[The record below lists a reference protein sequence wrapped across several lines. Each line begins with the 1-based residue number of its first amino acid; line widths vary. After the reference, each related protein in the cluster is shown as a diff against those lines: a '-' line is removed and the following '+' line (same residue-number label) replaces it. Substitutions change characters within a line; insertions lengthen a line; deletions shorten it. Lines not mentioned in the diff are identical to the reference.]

1 MKATVLLISTYPE
14 LTTLA
19 RRYARHLNVPVEIY
33 EGGISYGGH
42 LYAKRREK
50 DFEVF
55 LSHGGTA
62 AVIQQ
67 MLKKPVVEVKIHTSD
82 LLQAYQRAASYGR
95 PIVLMAYESEVM
107 QQLEAVAGL
116 FPDTPCRSLSYGSK
130 EEYENIE
137 RKLGRLEGYTILGV
151 GNCVRR
157 IGEKNRCP
165 YVQIVSQP
173 DDVFEAL
180 SSARKILD
188 LGMREKTW
196 NHRLSTIINCSN
208 EGILVF
214 DKEGRVILAN
224 TIAENQID
232 CDGPLAGKKASI
244 PATPELVRL
253 LYGDGKPLREG
264 FVRTGGSDFFCNR
277 LSVDVNDE
285 KEELI
290 VKFQRVRDIQSI
302 ELKARLQL
310 VDKGLVGRNTFESLI
325 GDSPAFRETLARARQ
340 FSRSSVSVLVEG
352 ETGTG
357 KELFVQGIH
366 NESPCAGG
374 PFVAI
379 NCAALPESLLE
390 SELFG
395 YEGGAFTG
403 ARKGGK
409 PGLFEMAHNGTIF
422 LDEISE
428 ISRSIQARMLRV
440 LQEREILRIGGDR
453 VINVNIRVVTATNK
467 NLYRQVLDGDF
478 RQDLY
483 FRISPLKLRIP
494 PLRERKS
501 DIPALVSHFLRILN
515 EKYGT
520 QVEMLSSAGLQRL
533 QGYGWPGNIRELE
546 FFVEKLVVLSDG
558 TRDADELVAMLLE
571 EHMRE
576 HAIGMETDCPSD
588 IRVPIGSMKS
598 MQNSIIDTLL
608 KNTGGNKK
616 LVSEILDIS
625 RVTIWNR
632 MKTKNGA

>member
-180 SSARKILD
+180 SSARKILE

-277 LSVDVNDE
+277 LSVDVNGE

-310 VDKGLVGRNTFESLI
+310 VDKGLVARNTFESLI
-325 GDSPAFRETLARARQ
+325 GDSPGRG
-340 FSRSSVSVLVEG
+340 SSAAPR
-352 ETGTG
+352 
-357 KELFVQGIH
+357 
-366 NESPCAGG
+366 SPCWW
-374 PFVAI
+374 
-379 NCAALPESLLE
+379 
-390 SELFG
+390 
-395 YEGGAFTG
+395 
-403 ARKGGK
+403 KGK
-409 PGLFEMAHNGTIF
+409 PGL
-422 LDEISE
+422 
-428 ISRSIQARMLRV
+428 AR
-440 LQEREILRIGGDR
+440 
-453 VINVNIRVVTATNK
+453 NC
-467 NLYRQVLDGDF
+467 LYRVSITRAHVPEGHSWRSTARPYPRVCLKANCSVTRAARSPAHAKAASPACSKWPTTALSFSTKSARSVGPYRRVCCVCF
-478 RQDLY
+478 RSGK
-483 FRISPLKLRIP
+483 FCAS
-494 PLRERKS
+494 
-501 DIPALVSHFLRILN
+501 V
-515 EKYGT
+515 G
-520 QVEMLSSAGLQRL
+520 
-533 QGYGWPGNIRELE
+533 
-546 FFVEKLVVLSDG
+546 
-558 TRDADELVAMLLE
+558 
-571 EHMRE
+571 
-576 HAIGMETDCPSD
+576 
-588 IRVPIGSMKS
+588 IGSS
-598 MQNSIIDTLL
+598 T
-608 KNTGGNKK
+608 
-616 LVSEILDIS
+616 
-625 RVTIWNR
+625 
-632 MKTKNGA
+632 

>member
-180 SSARKILD
+180 SSARKILE

-277 LSVDVNDE
+277 LSVDVNGE

-310 VDKGLVGRNTFESLI
+310 VDKGLVARNTFESLI
-325 GDSPAFRETLARARQ
+325 GDSPAFRETLARAR
-340 FSRSSVSVLVEG
+340 
-352 ETGTG
+352 
-357 KELFVQGIH
+357 
-366 NESPCAGG
+366 
-374 PFVAI
+374 
-379 NCAALPESLLE
+379 
-390 SELFG
+390 
-395 YEGGAFTG
+395 
-403 ARKGGK
+403 
-409 PGLFEMAHNGTIF
+409 
-422 LDEISE
+422 
-428 ISRSIQARMLRV
+428 
-440 LQEREILRIGGDR
+440 
-453 VINVNIRVVTATNK
+453 
-467 NLYRQVLDGDF
+467 
-478 RQDLY
+478 
-483 FRISPLKLRIP
+483 
-494 PLRERKS
+494 
-501 DIPALVSHFLRILN
+501 
-515 EKYGT
+515 
-520 QVEMLSSAGLQRL
+520 
-533 QGYGWPGNIRELE
+533 
-546 FFVEKLVVLSDG
+546 
-558 TRDADELVAMLLE
+558 
-571 EHMRE
+571 
-576 HAIGMETDCPSD
+576 
-588 IRVPIGSMKS
+588 
-598 MQNSIIDTLL
+598 
-608 KNTGGNKK
+608 
-616 LVSEILDIS
+616 
-625 RVTIWNR
+625 
-632 MKTKNGA
+632 

>member
-14 LTTLA
+14 LTALA
-19 RRYARHLNVPVEIY
+19 RRYARRLNVPLEIF

-55 LSHGGTA
+55 ISHGGTA
-62 AVIQQ
+62 AVIRQL
-67 MLKKPVVEVKIHTSD
+67 LKKPVIEVKIRTED
-82 LLQAYQRAASYGR
+82 LLRAYRRALSYAN

-107 QQLEAVAGL
+107 KQLEAVADL

-130 EEYENIE
+130 EEYENIQ
-137 RKLGRLEGYTILGV
+137 RKLCRLDGHTIIGV
-151 GNCVRR
+151 GSCVRR
-157 IGEKNRCP
+157 ISERNRCP

-173 DDVFEAL
+173 EDVFEAL
-180 SSARKILD
+180 SSAKKILE
-188 LGMREKTW
+188 LGTREKTR

-214 DKEGRVILAN
+214 DKEARIILAN
-224 TIAENQID
+224 TIAGEQIRW
-232 CDGPLAGKKASI
+232 DGPPTGKKATDAS
-244 PATPELVRL
+244 APELVRL

-264 FVRTGGSDFFCNR
+264 FVKTGSSDFFYSR
-277 LSVDVNDE
+277 LSVDVDGE

-302 ELKARLQL
+302 ELKARLRL
-310 VDKGLVGRNTFESLI
+310 WDKGLVARNTFANLI
-325 GDSPAFRETLARARQ
+325 GDSPALRETVQRARQ
-340 FSRSSVSVLVEG
+340 FSRSPASVLVEG

-366 NESPCAGG
+366 NESLCKDG

-428 ISRSIQARMLRV
+428 ISPSIQARMLRV
-440 LQEREILRIGGDR
+440 LQEREILRIGGER
-453 VINVNIRVVTATNK
+453 VVNVNIRVVAATNK
-467 NLYRQVLDGDF
+467 NLYRQVLDGYF

-501 DIPALVSHFLRILN
+501 DIPALVSHFLRSLN
-515 EKYGT
+515 ATYGT
-520 QVEMLSSAGLQRL
+520 QVEQL
-533 QGYGWPGNIRELE
+533 
-546 FFVEKLVVLSDG
+546 
-558 TRDADELVAMLLE
+558 
-571 EHMRE
+571 
-576 HAIGMETDCPSD
+576 
-588 IRVPIGSMKS
+588 
-598 MQNSIIDTLL
+598 
-608 KNTGGNKK
+608 
-616 LVSEILDIS
+616 
-625 RVTIWNR
+625 
-632 MKTKNGA
+632 